1 MNHIWLL
8 TKITF
13 KEGIRSN
20 VLYGIAILSGLL
32 FICNLFITQL
42 FAIDVS
48 KVAIDVGFSILSLAG
63 LSIIFFLAIGLLSK
77 DIHQQNICMVICHPV
92 ARWEYVI
99 GKFCGLALFLVV
111 TIGILGLFA
120 AASLWVGAHTV
131 GGLNMP
137 RGFTWGILFLT
148 IAFNFLSLLV
158 IMAMGF
164 LFTVVTKSG
173 YLSMLLTFFVYLIG
187 NTLDTIVKVL
197 ARGDFAHADDLFIK
211 GMKLLTWI
219 FPNLSAFDLKLNLAY
234 GLPQSGAYLAWLA
247 SYGLMYAGIVII
259 ITAVILHHKD
269 IS

>member
-32 FICNLFITQL
+32 FISNLFITQL
-42 FAIDVS
+42 FALELG

-63 LSIIFFLAIGLLSK
+63 LSIIFFLGIGLVSK
-77 DIHQQNICMVICHPV
+77 DLHQKNICMVICHPIP
-92 ARWEYVI
+92 RWKYVI
-99 GKFCGLALFLVV
+99 GKFSGLALFLVV
-111 TIGILGLFA
+111 AIGILGLFA
-120 AASLWVGAHTV
+120 ALSLWAGTLTVGALYVT
-131 GGLNMP
+131 
-137 RGFTWGILFLT
+137 RDFSWGMLFL
-148 IAFNFLSLLV
+148 AVFFNLLSLLV
-158 IMAMGF
+158 VLAVGF
-164 LFTVVTKSG
+164 LFTVVTTSL
-173 YLSMLLTFFVYLIG
+173 YLSMLLTFCVYLIG

-197 ARGDFAHADDLFIK
+197 VRGDFAHADALFIK

-219 FPNLSAFDLKLNLAY
+219 FPNLSAFDLKSTLAY
-234 GLPQSGAYLAWLA
+234 GLPQSAPYLAWLA
-247 SYGLMYAGIVII
+247 SYGLTYAGIVII